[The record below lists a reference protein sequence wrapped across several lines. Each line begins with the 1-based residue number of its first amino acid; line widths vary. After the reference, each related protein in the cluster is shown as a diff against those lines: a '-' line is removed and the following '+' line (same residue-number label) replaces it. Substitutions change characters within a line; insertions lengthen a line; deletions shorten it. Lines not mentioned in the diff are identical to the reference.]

1 MPSLTPFLART
12 HLALSSVLP
21 SSQYFRLQPV
31 HDIFKCE
38 LDEIRADKLDAMQ
51 NAAQEYMDANEA
63 RVSEILNLLG
73 RE

>member
-1 MPSLTPFLART
+1 
-12 HLALSSVLP
+12 
-21 SSQYFRLQPV
+21 V